1 MAPFY
6 DPCLTHVAF
15 LFLLLT
21 AKKKKKNLGN
31 HQILLKQI
39 LDSALKANPLNTH
52 EMYDVPFL
60 ILSLCT

>member
-6 DPCLTHVAF
+6 DPCLIHVAF

-21 AKKKKKNLGN
+21 AKKINLGN
-31 HQILLKQI
+31 HQILLNQI
-39 LDSALKANPLNTH
+39 LGSPLKANPLNTH